1 MNNEFKNIVKLCPH
15 CNCIDYILEMDSQY
29 GNVATGNRRF
39 LLCGRVFV
47 ENSKDKDRYDR
58 FKYAV
63 SIIATDTTKAMEIL
77 EELAKEGYSLAC
89 RQLGKQ
95 YAPFEKCEFVNKDI
109 EKAKYWFERGIELKD
124 ARCANS
130 MGLLYWSGN
139 GIEKDIDKAIFYSE
153 LAIDLCTDNEV
164 ELLNTI
170 KKNIDVYKNYVV
182 VSSNMAV
189 DKKTKSIKIIWYSAF
204 VFILVL
210 VAGFIVY
217 DLGVF
222 TPSFI
227 LAVLALIFIIAGI
240 VYVYCVL

>member
-15 CNCIDYILEMDSQY
+15 CNCVDYIIEIDSQY
-29 GNVATGNRRF
+29 GNVATGNRRC
-39 LLCGRVFV
+39 LSCGRVFV

-63 SIIATDTTKAMEIL
+63 SIIATDTTKAIEIL
-77 EELAKEGYSLAC
+77 EKLAYEGYPLAC
-89 RQLGKQ
+89 RQLGSQ
-95 YAPFEKCEFVNKDI
+95 YAPFEKYGFAKRDV
-109 EKAKYWFERGIELKD
+109 EKSKYWFERGIELKD

-153 LAIDLCTDNEV
+153 LAINLCTDNEV
-164 ELLNTI
+164 ELLNI
-170 KKNIDVYKNYVV
+170 IEKNIDIYKNDIV
-182 VSSNMAV
+182 VSAKIAI
-189 DKKTKSIKIIWYSAF
+189 DEKRKSVKMKWYLAF
-204 VFILVL
+204 VVILVL

-227 LAVLALIFIIAGI
+227 LAVTILIFVIAGI
-240 VYVYCVL
+240 VYVYGVL